1 MKQDDYEEL
10 SYGPD
15 FSLDEQE
22 AEERSISAK
31 LQDDADVDEEL
42 ADALAQS
49 ILKDVLIKF
58 RPDLFS
64 TFSVCLVCNCYWK
77 GSPDI
82 CGNCGKRPQP
92 AMS

>member
-1 MKQDDYEEL
+1 LSHDEYEDL
-10 SYGPD
+10 SYDAD

-31 LQDDADVDEEL
+31 LQDEADLDEEL
-42 ADALAQS
+42 ANELARS
-49 ILKDVLIKF
+49 ILKDILIKF

-64 TFSVCLVCNCYWK
+64 SFSVCLVCNCYWQ
-77 GSPDI
+77 GTPDI

-92 AMS
+92 AMP